1 MPASQSLHEK
11 IGKMK
16 RIQILL
22 AVYNG
27 EKYLREQLDSYL
39 RLDNF
44 EEVKIL
50 ARDDGSTDGSLK
62 ILDEYSEKYGIEVIK
77 GKNIGLNA
85 NFHELILAR
94 DRSCEYFAYSD
105 QDDVWLES
113 KLSRAV
119 TELDK
124 YHEDIPTLYAALSH
138 ITDESLEII
147 GSIFCPTKELSF
159 YNAIV
164 QNVCAGHTEVCNAAL
179 MNLLEKKF
187 SEGIYV
193 TDHWTYMLASA
204 VGRVVFD
211 KTHTTLYRQH
221 GKNVIGYTSNPI
233 KNTLR
238 RIKRVLTT
246 RDAASFSTQIAAFI
260 ECYGDI
266 IPKEFRAEACKFLD
280 SQRNIFRRLGY
291 IFTTKAYRHTPIES
305 LIFRFMYIFGK
316 YKVNNFYIKETTRL

>member
-1 MPASQSLHEK
+1 
-11 IGKMK
+11 MK

-44 EEVKIL
+44 EDVKIL

-62 ILDEYSEKYGIEVIK
+62 ILDEYAEKYGIEVIK
-77 GKNIGLNA
+77 GKNIGVNA

-105 QDDVWLES
+105 QDDVWLEN
-113 KLSRAV
+113 KLSRAIN
-119 TELDK
+119 ELDK
-124 YHEDIPTLYAALSH
+124 YPKDIPTLYAALSH

-147 GSIFCPTKELSF
+147 GSIFSPTKELSF
-159 YNAIV
+159 YNAMV

-187 SEGIYV
+187 SEQIYV
-193 TDHWTYMLASA
+193 IDHWTYMLASS
-204 VGRVVFD
+204 VGKVIFD
-211 KTHTTLYRQH
+211 HTHTTLYRQH

-246 RDAASFSTQIAAFI
+246 KDAVLFSTQIAAFVK
-260 ECYGDI
+260 CYGDI
-266 IPKEFRAEACKFLD
+266 IPEEYRAEAHKFLD
-280 SQRNIFRRLGY
+280 SQRNIFRRIGY
-291 IFTTKAYRHTPIES
+291 IFSAKAYRHTAIES
-305 LIFRFMYIFGK
+305 LIFRLMYLCGK
-316 YKVNNFYIKETTRL
+316 YKINNKNTKESTRL